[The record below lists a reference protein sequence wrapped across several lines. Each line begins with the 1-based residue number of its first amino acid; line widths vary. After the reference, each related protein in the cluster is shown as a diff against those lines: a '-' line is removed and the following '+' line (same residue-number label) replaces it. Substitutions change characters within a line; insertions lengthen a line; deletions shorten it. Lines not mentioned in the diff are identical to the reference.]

1 MWNMGYI
8 LRCLIGSGVGFCTVG
23 VPWGPGSL
31 IKALVPS
38 SFLTCESTSVMFP
51 CKVRRDYL
59 GLSLK
64 GKNHLKSSVG
74 TLN

>member
-1 MWNMGYI
+1 MWNTGYI
-8 LRCLIGSGVGFCTVG
+8 LRCLIGSGVGSCTVG

-31 IKALVPS
+31 MKALVPP
-38 SFLTCESTSVMFP
+38 SFLTCESTFVMFP
-51 CKVRRDYL
+51 CKVRKDYL

-64 GKNHLKSSVG
+64 GKSHLKLAVE